1 MAKIGI
7 FNEAPQKYIQ
17 FDEDTEVL
25 IRFVDK
31 EELAGLIRKANEVA
45 QKVKTPQNM
54 AYDMFLGKKAV
65 LGWRNIKDH
74 NHPGLLL
81 PGGEPISFT
90 PENRNM
96 LMTRS
101 RDFSEFVFQKSTNSA
116 LFLESAPEGLVDP
129 STLEKLLE
137 DMDDDDPKN

>member
-1 MAKIGI
+1 MAKIGV

-17 FDEDTEVL
+17 FDEDTEIL
-25 IRFVDK
+25 LRYVDK
-31 EELAGLIRKANEVA
+31 EELAGLIRKANEIS
-45 QKVKTPQNM
+45 QKLKTQQNM

-96 LMTRS
+96 LMTKS
-101 RDFSEFVFQKSTNSA
+101 RDFSEFVFQKCTDAS
-116 LFLESAPEGLVDP
+116 LFLASAPEELVDGT
-129 STLEKLLE
+129 TLEKLLE
-137 DMDDDDPKN
+137 DMGDDESKN